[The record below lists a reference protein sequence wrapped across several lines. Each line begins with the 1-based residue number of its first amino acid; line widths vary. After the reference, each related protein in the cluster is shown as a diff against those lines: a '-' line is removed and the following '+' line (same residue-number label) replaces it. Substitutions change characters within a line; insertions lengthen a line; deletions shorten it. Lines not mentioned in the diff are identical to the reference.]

1 MSRSISTEDR
11 ISALPDPII
20 WHILSFVP
28 TKTAAITSILSK
40 RWNPLW
46 LSVLILH
53 FEDETFQNM
62 ESFSH
67 FMSSVFLLRDIT
79 LPIRSFHLNR
89 SKRYGIETQ
98 NINRFVHAIAQR
110 GIENLNLE
118 LSGSITLPRSVF
130 SCRTLVVLHLQWIT
144 VKDLSQLVLLSG
156 CPILEE
162 LHAESLIVRNKEWLV
177 SLNFVRQKFPSL
189 PKLITANI
197 TKSSHSLALF
207 LALLCRAKSQL
218 LRAEL
223 DFENEE
229 EFEEVVDNWVY
240 PTIIPDCL
248 STQLKTCLLKGYE
261 CTDRELQFA
270 KYIMQ
275 NSEVLKTMS
284 IKSAS
289 SIDTNTKHQIWMKLA
304 SCTRASS
311 TCKLLFD

>member
-1 MSRSISTEDR
+1 MFGVLLERAEY
-11 ISALPDPII
+11 II
-20 WHILSFVP
+20 
-28 TKTAAITSILSK
+28 
-40 RWNPLW
+40 
-46 LSVLILH
+46 
-53 FEDETFQNM
+53 Q
-62 ESFSH
+62 
-67 FMSSVFLLRDIT
+67 
-79 LPIRSFHLNR
+79 
-89 SKRYGIETQ
+89 
-98 NINRFVHAIAQR
+98 
-110 GIENLNLE
+110 
-118 LSGSITLPRSVF
+118 
-130 SCRTLVVLHLQWIT
+130 
-144 VKDLSQLVLLSG
+144 LLSG

-223 DFENEE
+223 DTSHLIHLKFRNLTNMELILKHNHCEKWNWWLLKALKHCPKLQNLTIHQDFENEE

>member
-98 NINRFVHAIAQR
+98 DINRFVHAIAQR

-144 VKDLSQLVLLSG
+144 VKDLSQLV
-156 CPILEE
+156 
-162 LHAESLIVRNKEWLV
+162 VD
-177 SLNFVRQKFPSL
+177 FPL
-189 PKLITANI
+189 
-197 TKSSHSLALF
+197 
-207 LALLCRAKSQL
+207 
-218 LRAEL
+218 
-223 DFENEE
+223 
-229 EFEEVVDNWVY
+229 
-240 PTIIPDCL
+240 
-248 STQLKTCLLKGYE
+248 LKTSLVW
-261 CTDRELQFA
+261 CTFG
-270 KYIMQ
+270 
-275 NSEVLKTMS
+275 
-284 IKSAS
+284 
-289 SIDTNTKHQIWMKLA
+289 
-304 SCTRASS
+304 
-311 TCKLLFD
+311 TC